1 MAMRKTVDARL
12 FNAVKIMLNGGATYD
27 EITDYLEVSSATI
40 GRIRNAANF
49 DEFIKARKAAAYMAK
64 QKYNAVKEKAA
75 EPEPAPAPVPAPVP
89 APQPEIV
96 KEVRQS
102 VTVQTTH
109 FTMQKLDKIIELLTG
124 ISAKLAFVVDELTGA
139 PVKKEG

>member
-12 FNAVKIMLNGGATYD
+12 FNAVKIMLNGGATYE
-27 EITDYLEVSSATI
+27 EITDYLDVSSATI
-40 GRIRNAANF
+40 GRIRNAADF
-49 DEFIKARKAAAYMAK
+49 DEFIKAKKAACYMAK
-64 QKYNAVKEKAA
+64 QKYISAKEKK
-75 EPEPAPAPVPAPVP
+75 EPEQAPAPAPVQAP

>member
-1 MAMRKTVDARL
+1 MSMRKTVDARL
-12 FNAVKIMLNGGATYD
+12 FNAVKIMLNGGATYE
-27 EITDYLEVSSATI
+27 EITDYLDVSAATI
-40 GRIRNAANF
+40 GRIKNAADF
-49 DEFIKARKAAAYMAK
+49 DEFIKAKNAACYMAK
-64 QKYNAVKEKAA
+64 QKYNTGKGKKDP
-75 EPEPAPAPVPAPVP
+75 EPTPAPAPAQVP

-124 ISAKLAFVVDELTGA
+124 ISAKLAFVVDELTGS

>member
-12 FNAVKIMLNGGATYD
+12 FNAVKIMLNGGATYE
-27 EITDYLEVSSATI
+27 EIADYLDVSSATI
-40 GRIRNAANF
+40 GRIKNAANF
-49 DEFIKARKAAAYMAK
+49 DEFVKQRQASAYMAK
-64 QKYNAVKEKAA
+64 QKYNTGKQKAA
-75 EPEPAPAPVPAPVP
+75 EPESAPAPVPAPAP

>member
-27 EITDYLEVSSATI
+27 EITDYLDVSSTTI
-40 GRIRNAANF
+40 GRIRNAADF
-49 DEFIKARKAAAYMAK
+49 DEFIKAKKAACYMAK
-64 QKYNAVKEKAA
+64 MKYNTAKEKK
-75 EPEPAPAPVPAPVP
+75 EPEPTPDPAPVQAPAP
-89 APQPEIV
+89 QQEIV

-124 ISAKLAFVVDELTGA
+124 ISAKLAFVVDELTGS